1 MIAAVQRVA
10 VVVMPFA
17 SLSRPP
23 IGAAILKA
31 LATEGGHECRVFSFN
46 TLLARCIGRDDY
58 NAIVG
63 SARDEGDGVSYDA
76 FFGEWIFSR
85 ELFPGQTS
93 DLKKY
98 AEWVEAEGLVGK
110 RASLARLQSVASREL
125 DGFLSGC
132 LAEVLSYSPSI
143 VGFSCTFQQTVP
155 SLLLALLLKNKRP
168 EIKVVFGGASM
179 AGAMGRRLIQTF
191 GQIDAVCTGEGE
203 VSFQDFLGEVSL
215 PSCKPIPGIV
225 FRTSAGLVDGGDM
238 QPVEDLDRFPTP
250 DFQDFFESANDEE
263 RKHLR
268 LQYEATRGCWWGE
281 KHHCTFCGQNAAG
294 MKYRAKSPERVAHD
308 LVALSTRFGTRTV
321 EFCDNILDM
330 GYFKTLLPLLKRRWP
345 PLHLFF
351 EIKSNLTRTQVRL
364 LRDAGVFE
372 VQPGIESFSSSVLSL
387 MKKGVSG
394 AQNIALLKWCKLY
407 GIDAHWNILGG
418 FPGENPSEYIR
429 LQAIVPAISHFLP
442 PSATGAIRIDRFS
455 PYHARPKE
463 FGILGLQAFSGY
475 SMIFPGQ
482 SAEFLN
488 DVAYHF
494 EIEGFDRSK
503 GLDYMKGLEG
513 ECEKWKAHFTPKCN
527 LRLLCNGGEF
537 EVDDSRALLVPSK
550 NSVSIQVAR
559 AITEADS
566 PCRPDLLRA
575 RFSAELIEELLEKRW
590 LIEEGGW
597 VVSPV
602 LVDDRLIERLGRR
615 VIEVAKI

>member
-1 MIAAVQRVA
+1 
-10 VVVMPFA
+10 MPFA

-23 IGAAILKA
+23 IGAAILKS
-31 LATEGGHECRVFSFN
+31 LATEDGHECRVFSYN

-58 NAIVG
+58 NAIIG
-63 SARDEGDGVSYDA
+63 SAKDDRDEISYDA
-76 FFGEWIFSR
+76 FFGEWIFSQK
-85 ELFPGQTS
+85 LFPDETD
-93 DLKKY
+93 DLEKY

-110 RASLARLQSVASREL
+110 RASLARLQSVTSREL
-125 DGFLSGC
+125 DSFLSDC
-132 LAEVLSYSPSI
+132 VADVLSFNPSI

-155 SLLLALLLKNKRP
+155 SLLLAQLLKNLRP
-168 EIKVVFGGASM
+168 ELKVVFGGASM
-179 AGAMGRRLIQTF
+179 AGAMGRRMIQTF
-191 GQIDAVCTGEGE
+191 SQIDAVCTGEGE
-203 VSFQDFLGEVSL
+203 VSFQAFLRELSS
-215 PSCKPIPGIV
+215 PSEKPIPGIV
-225 FRTSAGLVDGGDM
+225 YRTPAALVDGGDM

-250 DFQDFFESANDEE
+250 DFQDFFEFANDEE

-281 KHHCTFCGQNAAG
+281 KHHCTFCGQNASG

-308 LVALSTRFGTRTV
+308 LVALSKRFGTRTV

-351 EIKSNLTRTQVRL
+351 EIKSNLTRAQVRL

-387 MKKGVSG
+387 MRKGVSG
-394 AQNIALLKWCKLY
+394 TQNIALLKWCKLY

-418 FPGENPSEYIR
+418 FPGENPGEYKQM
-429 LQAIVPAISHFLP
+429 QAIVPAISHLFP
-442 PSATGAIRIDRFS
+442 PSAVGALRIDRFS

-463 FGILGLQAFSGY
+463 FGILGLQAFAGY
-475 SMIFPGQ
+475 SMIFPGR

-488 DVAYHF
+488 DIAYHF
-494 EIEGFDRSK
+494 EIEGLDRSK

-513 ECEKWKAHFTPKCN
+513 ECEEWRVHFTSKCN
-527 LRLLCNGGEF
+527 LRLLGDGGDF
-537 EVDDSRALLVPSK
+537 EVDDSRALLKPSK
-550 NSVSIQVAR
+550 SSVSIQVVR

-566 PCRPDLLRA
+566 PCRPDSLRA
-575 RFSAELIEELLEKRW
+575 RYGAEIIEELLERRW

-597 VVSPV
+597 VISPV
-602 LVDDRLIERLGRR
+602 LVDDRLIERFGRR
-615 VIEVAKI
+615 VIEVF